1 MMVVKKKME
10 TTRIIF
16 RNYVPDDKQLLVGDR
31 SSDDPDAGDEGAEMD
46 VDNVVTNDDV
56 IKEELA
62 KLQSNEINIVPK
74 KANYDLKMQIQDKLD
89 KLKRRTQRAIVE
101 MLREKINE
109 QRDE

>member
-1 MMVVKKKME
+1 ME
-10 TTRIIF
+10 TTKIIF
-16 RNYVPDDKQLLVGDR
+16 RNYVPDDKQLLRSGR
-31 SSDDPDAGDEGAEMD
+31 SSDYPEASDEDAEMD
-46 VDNVVTNDDV
+46 VDNAVSSDDV

-89 KLKRRTQRAIVE
+89 KLKRKTQRAIVE